1 MAGSDNLAG
10 ILIGVGAI
18 TGAMGL
24 LYLAGWMARV
34 SRTVREN
41 ELRREHLLAEL
52 RATVPASSHP
62 DLAAGRRA
70 A

>member
-24 LYLAGWMARV
+24 LYFAGWMARV

-52 RATVPASSHP
+52 RAAAPVTRHT
-62 DLAAGRRA
+62 DLPAGRRA

>member
-24 LYLAGWMARV
+24 LYFAGWMARV

-41 ELRREHLLAEL
+41 ELRREQLLAEL
-52 RATVPASSHP
+52 RATSVPLHAERP
-62 DLAAGRRA
+62 AGRRA